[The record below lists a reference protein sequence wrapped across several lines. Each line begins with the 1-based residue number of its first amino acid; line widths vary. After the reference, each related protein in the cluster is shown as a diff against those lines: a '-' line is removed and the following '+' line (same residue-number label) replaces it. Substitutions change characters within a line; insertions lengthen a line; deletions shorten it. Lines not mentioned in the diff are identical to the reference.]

1 MSIVPASLRGRLVL
15 AFIVLGLT
23 TWLVVGVAL
32 FVALRDLHSAA
43 TTARLAD
50 VTVPLVARARADL
63 AAGMGIPGVLVDLRD
78 QVAGT
83 DVGVYLQLADGRIV
97 AVGGGPAVLDGLV
110 IDPAAAAGA
119 IDHGTHRAA
128 DGSQYAWV
136 ASILREGVRGSRAL
150 IAATPDRAAAD
161 ALRDLLGTLPAVVAV
176 TLLAG
181 IAVAWWLARSVTRPL
196 RRLAEAAGDVS
207 ELRSGAS
214 PPRDLP
220 LEGPTEVRELTARF
234 DAMRSALVE
243 SRRRETELLADLRHD
258 LRTPL
263 TVIAG
268 FAQALRDGTARG
280 EDADRA
286 AAAIVAESG
295 RIAGLVDELG
305 AIDRLGTDPGLRPE
319 ALHVDAV
326 IGETVDRFGAAAG
339 DAHVE
344 LVAGRPMDARGVAGG
359 SDPDLV
365 ADRRAIERILSNL
378 VQNALSALATVPDG
392 GEAVR
397 GHVWIQAHRVGTGA
411 RAVVAIS
418 VTDDGPGFPP
428 GMASRAFERFVRG
441 DPSRSGQGSGLGLAI
456 VRELVAAHGGAV
468 HADNVAPRG
477 ARVTVTLPA
486 LPALP
491 G

>member
-1 MSIVPASLRGRLVL
+1 M
-15 AFIVLGLT
+15 LGLT

-32 FVALRDLHSAA
+32 FVALRGLHSEA

-63 AAGMGIPGVLVDLRD
+63 AAGMGIPGVLADLRD
-78 QVAGT
+78 QIDGT

-110 IDPAAAAGA
+110 VDPTAPAGS
-119 IDHGTHRAA
+119 IHHGTQRAA

-161 ALRDLLGTLPAVVAV
+161 ALRDLLGTLPAVIAV

-181 IAVAWWLARSVTRPL
+181 IVVAWWLARSVTRPL
-196 RRLAEAAGDVS
+196 RRLAEAAGDVPGR
-207 ELRSGAS
+207 RSGAS
-214 PPRDLP
+214 SPLPLP
-220 LEGPTEVRELTARF
+220 LEGPTEVRELTTRF
-234 DAMRSALVE
+234 DAMRSALAE

-280 EDADRA
+280 ADADRA
-286 AAAIVAESG
+286 AAAIVSESG
-295 RIAGLVDELG
+295 RIAGLVEDLG
-305 AIDRLGTDPGLRPE
+305 AMDRIGVDPGLHPE
-319 ALHVDAV
+319 ALDVDVLIA
-326 IGETVDRFGAAAG
+326 ETIARLGATAKEAR
-339 DAHVE
+339 VE
-344 LVAGRPMDARGVAGG
+344 LVPGRPMAGRGVAGG
-359 SDPDLV
+359 SDRALV

-378 VQNALSALATVPDG
+378 VHNALTALATLPDG
-392 GEAVR
+392 GEPIR
-397 GHVWIQAHRVGTGA
+397 GHAWLEARRVESGAHSS
-411 RAVVAIS
+411 VAIS

-441 DPSRSGQGSGLGLAI
+441 DPSRSGPGSGLGLAI
-456 VRELVAAHGGAV
+456 VRELAFAHGGAV
-468 HADNVAPRG
+468 HAENVAPHG
-477 ARVTVTLPA
+477 ARVTVTLPTR
-486 LPALP
+486 P

>member
-1 MSIVPASLRGRLVL
+1 MPASLRARLVL
-15 AFIVLGLT
+15 AFVVLGLT

-32 FVALRDLHSAA
+32 FVALRGLHAAA

-50 VTVPLVARARADL
+50 VTVPLVARARSDL
-63 AAGMGIPGVLVDLRD
+63 ASGMGIPGVLLDLRD

-83 DVGVYLQLADGRIV
+83 DVGVYIQLADGRIV

-110 IDPAAAAGA
+110 VDPAAAAGA

-161 ALRDLLGTLPAVVAV
+161 ALRDLLGTLPAVIAV

-181 IAVAWWLARSVTRPL
+181 IIVAWWLARSVTRPL
-196 RRLAEAAGDVS
+196 RRLAEAAGDVP
-207 ELRSGAS
+207 ERRNGAS
-214 PPRDLP
+214 QPRRLP

-234 DAMRSALVE
+234 DAMRSALAE

-295 RIAGLVDELG
+295 RIAGLIDGLG

-319 ALHVDAV
+319 ALDVDAV
-326 IGETVDRFGAAAG
+326 IAETIGRFGATAQEAR
-339 DAHVE
+339 VE
-344 LVAGRPMDARGVAGG
+344 LVADPPIVVRGAAGG
-359 SDPDLV
+359 SDPGLV

-378 VQNALSALATVPDG
+378 VHNALTALAELPDG
-392 GEAVR
+392 GEPVR
-397 GHVWIQAHRVGTGA
+397 GHVWLGA
-411 RAVVAIS
+411 RRAGSGARSDVTIS

-441 DPSRSGQGSGLGLAI
+441 DPSRSGPGSGLGLAI
-456 VRELVAAHGGAV
+456 VRELASAHGGVV
-468 HADNVAPRG
+468 HAENVAPHG
-477 ARVTVTLPA
+477 ARVTVTLPTR
-486 LPALP
+486 PA
-491 G
+491 